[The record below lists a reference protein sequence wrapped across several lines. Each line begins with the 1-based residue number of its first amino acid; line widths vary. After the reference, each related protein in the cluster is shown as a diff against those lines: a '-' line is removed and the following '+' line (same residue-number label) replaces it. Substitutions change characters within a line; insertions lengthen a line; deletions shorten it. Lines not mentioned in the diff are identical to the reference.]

1 MKKTDDFIAN
11 RIIWKAGHYKFSPTS
26 TSFFKDL
33 SLEIQQYLTNHLDNS
48 SGIPILFFTKPTN
61 EWTLLCTK
69 QVICNDNQKI
79 FRLDISQIKQL
90 RPTLF
95 DNISNEKS
103 LNIRD
108 SLKTEWHQVT
118 VLDNKNDFYI
128 LHTDKG
134 SDLFALWN
142 ILLMLIRFEN

>member
-11 RIIWKAGHYKFSPTS
+11 RIIWKAGHYKLSPTS

-33 SLEIQQYLTNHLDNS
+33 SFEIQQYLTNHLDNS

-69 QVICNDNQKI
+69 QVICNDNKI
-79 FRLDISQIKQL
+79 IFLLDISQINQL

-95 DNISNEKS
+95 DSISNEKS
-103 LNIRD
+103 LNLQD
-108 SLKTEWHQVT
+108 SLKTGWHQVT
-118 VLDNKNDFYI
+118 VLGNKNDCYI
-128 LHTDKG
+128 LHADKG

-142 ILLMLIRFEN
+142 ILLMLIRFKD